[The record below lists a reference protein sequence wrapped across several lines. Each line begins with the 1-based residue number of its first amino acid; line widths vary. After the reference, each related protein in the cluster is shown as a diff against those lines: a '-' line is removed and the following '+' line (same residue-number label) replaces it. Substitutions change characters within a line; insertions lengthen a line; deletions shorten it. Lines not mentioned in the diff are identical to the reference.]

1 MNKRII
7 SMMLCLLILTGFTA
21 CGNSITED
29 SGSKITFYTIKN
41 WYSITEG
48 SSIWNYNKH
57 CTDSDKIIEIVE
69 FETAEELKN
78 KLSTELMSGG
88 GPDLISADCLSAAGI
103 SYEKLIEQGCFA
115 DINEI
120 IEADTSQD
128 KMNLSDYNENALQ
141 SGVINGNRYYIPFY
155 FMPNFYVASQQD
167 LEKYISADTKS
178 LSYNDLIKINDKI
191 NEEKSDKV
199 ITLNADGYL
208 WSYVYDN
215 VDFLNKSYSFDVEF
229 SKTAEKLKEL
239 KSSGNEIKE
248 EIFNEFVIS
257 PYQIYEYCA
266 EIEKSGDNV
275 KLIGKPSTNTDVLS
289 AQLCDI
295 YFINKNS
302 RKKQELMEFIKFALS
317 EEEQNNVT
325 GAGIEK
331 YDNTTS
337 YYNGSYF
344 PINKKSYKTLMN
356 NAKEI
361 KYLDDTAKISNKTS
375 AQLENM
381 IAQILD
387 YQFPQSTNYM
397 TEVGSELINDY
408 VNGKISTQKFTE
420 SLKSKTK
427 IYMEE

>member
-7 SMMLCLLILTGFTA
+7 SVMLCLLILTGFTA
-21 CGNSITED
+21 CGNSATED
-29 SGSKITFYTIKN
+29 SGNKITFYTIKN

-57 CTDSDKIIEIVE
+57 CTDSGKIIEIVE

-128 KMNLSDYNENALQ
+128 KINLSDYNENALQ
-141 SGVINGNRYYIPFY
+141 SGVINGNRYFIPFY
-155 FMPNFYVASQQD
+155 FMPNFYVTSQQD

-191 NEEKSDKV
+191 NEEKIDKV

-215 VDFLNKSYSFDVEF
+215 VDFLNKTYSFDVEF

-266 EIEKSGDNV
+266 EIEKNGETARV
-275 KLIGKPSTNTDVLS
+275 IGKPSINTEVLS
-289 AQLCDI
+289 AQACDI

-302 RKKQELMEFIKFALS
+302 KKKQEIMEFIKFALS
-317 EEEQNNVT
+317 EKEQNNVT
-325 GAGIEK
+325 GAEIEK

-344 PINKKSYKTLMN
+344 PVNKKSFKTLMN

-375 AQLENM
+375 EQLENM
-381 IAQILD
+381 LAQISD
-387 YQFPQSTNYM
+387 YQFSQSTNYM

-408 VNGKISTQKFTE
+408 VNGKISTQKFTD

>member
-1 MNKRII
+1 MMKKLI
-7 SMMLCLLILTGFTA
+7 SVILFMMIMTGFTA

-29 SGSKITFYTIKN
+29 SGNKITFYTIKN

-48 SSIWNYNKH
+48 SSIWDYNKH

-128 KMNLSDYNENALQ
+128 KINLSDYNENALQ

-344 PINKKSYKTLMN
+344 PVNKKSYKTLMN

-361 KYLDDTAKISNKTS
+361 KYLDDTAKISNKS
-375 AQLENM
+375 SEYLENM
-381 IAQILD
+381 LGQISD

>member
-7 SMMLCLLILTGFTA
+7 SVMLCMLILTGFTA
-21 CGNSITED
+21 CGNSATED

-48 SSIWNYNKH
+48 SSIWDYNKH

-128 KMNLSDYNENALQ
+128 KINLLDYNENALQ

-215 VDFLNKSYSFDVEF
+215 VDFLNKTYSFDVEF

-266 EIEKSGDNV
+266 EIEKKEETARV
-275 KLIGKPSTNTDVLS
+275 IGKPLINTEVLS
-289 AQLCDI
+289 AQACDI

-344 PINKKSYKTLMN
+344 PVNKKSYKTLMN

-361 KYLDDTAKISNKTS
+361 KYLDDTAKISNKS
-375 AQLENM
+375 SEYLENM
-381 IAQILD
+381 LGQISD

>member
-7 SMMLCLLILTGFTA
+7 SVMLCLLILTGFTA

-29 SGSKITFYTIKN
+29 SGNKITFYTIKN

-48 SSIWNYNKH
+48 SSIWDYNKH

-128 KMNLSDYNENALQ
+128 KINLSDYNENALQ

-199 ITLNADGYL
+199 ITLTADGYL

-215 VDFLNKSYSFDVEF
+215 VDFLKKSYSFDVEF

-344 PINKKSYKTLMN
+344 PVNKKSYKTLMN

-361 KYLDDTAKISNKTS
+361 KYLDDTAKISNKS
-375 AQLENM
+375 SEYLENM
-381 IAQILD
+381 LGQISD

>member
-1 MNKRII
+1 MMKKLI
-7 SMMLCLLILTGFTA
+7 SVILFMMIMTGFTA

-29 SGSKITFYTIKN
+29 SGNKITFYTIKN

-48 SSIWNYNKH
+48 SSIWDYNKH

-128 KMNLSDYNENALQ
+128 KINLSDYNENALQ
-141 SGVINGNRYYIPFY
+141 SGVIKGNRYYIPFY
-155 FMPNFYVASQQD
+155 YMPNFYVASQQD

-191 NEEKSDKV
+191 IEEKSDKV

-344 PINKKSYKTLMN
+344 PVNKESYKTLMN

-361 KYLDDTAKISNKTS
+361 KYLDDTAKISNKS
-375 AQLENM
+375 SEYLENM
-381 IAQILD
+381 LGQISD

>member
-7 SMMLCLLILTGFTA
+7 SVMLCLLILTGFTA
-21 CGNSITED
+21 CGNSATED
-29 SGSKITFYTIKN
+29 SGNKITFYTIKN

-128 KMNLSDYNENALQ
+128 KINLSDYNENALQ
-141 SGVINGNRYYIPFY
+141 SGVIKGNRYYIPFY
-155 FMPNFYVASQQD
+155 YMPNFYVASQQD

-215 VDFLNKSYSFDVEF
+215 VDFLNKSYSFDLEF

-295 YFINKNS
+295 YFINKNA

-344 PINKKSYKTLMN
+344 PVNKESYKTLMN

-361 KYLDDTAKISNKTS
+361 KYLDDTAKISNKS
-375 AQLENM
+375 SEYLENM
-381 IAQILD
+381 LGQISD

>member
-1 MNKRII
+1 
-7 SMMLCLLILTGFTA
+7 MMIMTGFTA

-29 SGSKITFYTIKN
+29 SGNKITFYTIKN

-48 SSIWNYNKH
+48 SSIWDYNKH

-128 KMNLSDYNENALQ
+128 KINLSDYNENALQ

-215 VDFLNKSYSFDVEF
+215 VDFLNKTYSFDVEF

-344 PINKKSYKTLMN
+344 PVNKKSYKTLMN

-361 KYLDDTAKISNKTS
+361 KYLDDTAKISNKS
-375 AQLENM
+375 SEYLENM
-381 IAQILD
+381 LGQISD

>member
-7 SMMLCLLILTGFTA
+7 SVMLCMLILTGFTA
-21 CGNSITED
+21 CGNSATED

-48 SSIWNYNKH
+48 SSIWDYNKH

-128 KMNLSDYNENALQ
+128 KINLSDYNENALQ
-141 SGVINGNRYYIPFY
+141 SGVIKGNRYYIPFY
-155 FMPNFYVASQQD
+155 YMPNFYVASQQD

-344 PINKKSYKTLMN
+344 PVNKKSYKTLMN

-361 KYLDDTAKISNKTS
+361 KYLDDTAKISNKS
-375 AQLENM
+375 SEYLENM
-381 IAQILD
+381 LGQISD